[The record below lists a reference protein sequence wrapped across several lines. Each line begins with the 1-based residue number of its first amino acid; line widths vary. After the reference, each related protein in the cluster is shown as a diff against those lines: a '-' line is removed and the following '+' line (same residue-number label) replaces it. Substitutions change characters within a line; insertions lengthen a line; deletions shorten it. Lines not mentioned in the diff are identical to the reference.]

1 MGASDE
7 LIDAAQD
14 RRATSPVG
22 FDPFELSRLRG
33 EVRLLR
39 FLGDIAARLRETRDA
54 DAALRF
60 IVRASRD
67 HFDASAACLAVTRPP
82 HERAELRF
90 NLPPE
95 HVWDLHTFAA
105 AVRGEKPLVQPHVM
119 FARIRRRDRG
129 WGVLALA
136 RASTAFDKSERQALV
151 RVGQAVSAL
160 LRAFDHERMREVRDR
175 IDRKIMEELRPID
188 LSYQILDALRSLT
201 RYDHSSAVLMNDGT
215 GTALELVAEQIAW
228 RKGKSMRIGTRLPMS
243 AQVAQ
248 WLSDGDVHGFT
259 RDGFGD
265 WTEWDGRPMQALG
278 QLLDYNH
285 GGSDD
290 EPEAEML
297 CAPLRGRDGVL
308 GLLKV
313 SARHPQTFGNYE
325 SELLSAFLPQAA
337 IAVHNA
343 QRTASLHSKM
353 IAAERKHA
361 MADLARG
368 VAHDLNNALGAVLP
382 LVQQLCEEASS
393 GRLDQRTCAE
403 DLKQIEQSLHTC
415 RRIFSGMLT
424 FARRAAATV
433 GEGSIR
439 QAVENTLAIL
449 EEGLRKRAI
458 ALNLDVPDALPGVR
472 GAQSD
477 LEQLLLNLVTN
488 ARDAMPDGG
497 RLTIAARHQPPQ
509 LLVVV
514 EDTGCGIAPDVLA
527 RVIEPFFT
535 TKPNGSGLGLS
546 ICRSIAWDIGGD
558 MRFESR
564 LGAGTRV
571 TLLLP
576 ASDIPPFARTSEG
589 SSTGDA

>member
-7 LIDAAQD
+7 LIDAAQEE
-14 RRATSPVG
+14 RAKAPAG

-39 FLGDIAARLRETRDA
+39 FLSEIAGRLRETRDA
-54 DAALRF
+54 HAALRF

-67 HFDASAACLAVTRPP
+67 HFDASAACLAVTKPP
-82 HERAELRF
+82 HERAELHF

-95 HVWDLHTFAA
+95 HVWDLHTYAA
-105 AVRGEKPLVQPHVM
+105 AVRGEKPAVQPHTM

-136 RASTAFDKSERQALV
+136 RPASEFDKSERQALV
-151 RVGQAVSAL
+151 RVGVTVSAL
-160 LRAFDHERMREVRDR
+160 LGEFDHDRMREVRDR

-215 GTALELVAEQIAW
+215 NAALELVADQIAW
-228 RKGKSMRIGTRLPMS
+228 RKGKSARIGMRFPMS
-243 AQVAQ
+243 PQVQQ
-248 WLSDGDVHGFT
+248 WLQDGVVHGFT
-259 RDGFGD
+259 RDPGGA
-265 WTEWDGRPMQALG
+265 WREWDDRPMQALA

-285 GGSDD
+285 GGGD

-313 SARHPQTFGNYE
+313 SARHAQTFGTYE

-343 QRTASLHSKM
+343 QRTESLESKM

-393 GRLDQRTCAE
+393 GTLDRATCSE

-424 FARRAAATV
+424 FARRAAASV
-433 GEGSIR
+433 GEGSVR

-458 ALNLDVPDALPGVR
+458 DLHLDVPETLPFVR

-497 RLTIAARHQPPQ
+497 RLTIGARYQEPQ

-514 EDTGCGIAPDVLA
+514 EDTGCGIAPDVLP
-527 RVIEPFFT
+527 RVHEPFFT
-535 TKPNGSGLGLS
+535 TKLNGSGLGLS
-546 ICRSIAWDIGGD
+546 ICRSIVWDIGGD

-564 LGAGTRV
+564 PGAGTRV

-576 ASDIPPFARTSEG
+576 ASS
-589 SSTGDA
+589 GDA

>member
-7 LIDAAQD
+7 LIDSAAG
-14 RRATSPVG
+14 RRTGSPVG
-22 FDPFELSRLRG
+22 FDPFELTRLRG

-39 FLGDIAARLRETRDA
+39 FLSEIAARLRETRDA
-54 DAALRF
+54 DSALRF

-67 HFDASAACLAVTRPP
+67 HFDASAACLAVTKPP
-82 HERAELRF
+82 HDRAELRF

-95 HVWDLHTFAA
+95 HVWDLATFAA
-105 AVRGEKPLVQPHVM
+105 AVRGEKPAVQPHAM

-129 WGVLALA
+129 WGVLALS
-136 RASTAFDKSERQALV
+136 RPSSGFDKSERQALV
-151 RVGQAVSAL
+151 RVGVTVSAL
-160 LRAFDHERMREVRDR
+160 LRAFDHDRMREVRDR

-215 GTALELVAEQIAW
+215 NAALELVAEQIAW
-228 RKGKSMRIGTRLPMS
+228 RKGKSARIGTRFPMS
-243 AQVAQ
+243 AHVAQ
-248 WLSDGDVHGFT
+248 WLSDGAVHGFT
-259 RDGFGD
+259 RDRDGA
-265 WTEWDGRPMQALG
+265 WREWDGRPVQALA

-285 GGSDD
+285 GHGDD
-290 EPEAEML
+290 QPEAEML

-313 SARHPQTFGNYE
+313 SARHPQTFGTYE

-343 QRTASLHSKM
+343 QRTESLESKM

-382 LVQQLCEEASS
+382 LVQQLCAEASS
-393 GRLDQRTCAE
+393 GQLDQQTCSD

-424 FARRAAATV
+424 FARRAAASV
-433 GEGSIR
+433 GEGSVR

-449 EEGLRKRAI
+449 EEGLRKRAVE
-458 ALNLDVPDALPGVR
+458 LHLDVPDALPSVR

-497 RLTIAARHQPPQ
+497 RLTIAARDQSPQ

-514 EDTGCGIAPDVLA
+514 EDTGCGITPDVLP
-527 RVIEPFFT
+527 RVHEPFFT

-546 ICRSIAWDIGGD
+546 ICRSIVWDMGGD
-558 MRFESR
+558 LRFESR
-564 LGAGTRV
+564 PGAGTRV

-576 ASDIPPFARTSEG
+576 ASP
-589 SSTGDA
+589 TGDA